1 MAAKGFLMSL
11 KNVAIGIDQLVNTF
25 FGGTP
30 DETLSSRCFRLARIN
45 NQPSSIAE
53 FAMKQIDKLFFWQ
66 KNHCYNAFL
75 TELARK
81 QLPSV
86 YQNSSLLN
94 MYHSELDKLKK

>member
-1 MAAKGFLMSL
+1 MSL

-66 KNHCYNAFL
+66 K
-75 TELARK
+75 K
-81 QLPSV
+81 P
-86 YQNSSLLN
+86 LLQCFFN
-94 MYHSELDKLKK
+94 